1 MISSLANV
9 TGRIANRT
17 QNRSNSAP
25 ALGQMA
31 AKLASSLNVDV
42 ASRLLMPIYK
52 RIAEPVVASGKAKL
66 TTKGRPTAPRP
77 SRIIIGGASS
87 TALESENRE
96 AASEAV
102 SGAVESVPF
111 VGPFVAPMI
120 RDTLAPI
127 PPPQARVMPSAPP
140 TRGVPGLGGGQ
151 PAPAAPAVAQGP
163 TDMGSREMLDQLFP
177 FG

>member
-1 MISSLANV
+1 
-9 TGRIANRT
+9 
-17 QNRSNSAP
+17 
-25 ALGQMA
+25 
-31 AKLASSLNVDV
+31 
-42 ASRLLMPIYK
+42 MPIYN
-52 RIAEPVVASGKAKL
+52 RIAEPVVASGRAKL

-77 SRIIIGGASS
+77 SPIIIGGASS

-140 TRGVPGLGGGQ
+140 TRGVPGLGSGQ

-163 TDMGSREMLDQLFP
+163 TGQSSREMLEQLFP